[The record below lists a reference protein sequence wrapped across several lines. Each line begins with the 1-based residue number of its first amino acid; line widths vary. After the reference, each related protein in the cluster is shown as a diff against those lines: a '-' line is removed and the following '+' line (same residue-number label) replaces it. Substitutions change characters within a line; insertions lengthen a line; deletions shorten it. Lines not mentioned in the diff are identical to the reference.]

1 MLFLMGVLALLL
13 TTPNANADD
22 KEKYKLFAEETR
34 KEVWAL
40 KLPEF
45 TNTAVPDKYKD
56 ESAVILAAHSRLEI
70 TKKTRF
76 NVGAFLGGFH
86 YIDREVNCRDLYR
99 MLVQIN
105 DKAALKEFSEF
116 DYKAEIRKKDWR
128 YDENYQQVL
137 GVRIIKPDGT
147 VNEISTDEY
156 MTATEGK
163 KDQEQLQKLAV
174 PGLEIGDK
182 IDIFFFNYTSLENH
196 NLDPFVFRFRQSHP
210 MLSYTVH
217 CEIDDKL
224 TTQYRTLNGAPDFKQ
239 SKDEN
244 GMPLTL
250 VGSSLVITERKKMED
265 ELLSAKDRAEES
277 NRLKSAFLANMSHE
291 IRTPLNAI
299 IGFSNILAAAE
310 EEQEKQEYINII
322 ESNNTLLLQLIS
334 DILDL
339 SKIEAG
345 TLEFSYCNIELNDI
359 ISEIESVTRYR
370 TESNGI
376 QLIVQKGLPSCLI
389 RTEKNRLMQVL
400 NNLLNNAS
408 KFTSQGSITFGYK
421 LCDKEL
427 YFYVKDTGCGI
438 PADKVNSIFGRF
450 VKLNSF
456 VQGTGLGL
464 SICQT
469 IVEHMGG
476 RIGVESEEGKG
487 STFWFTIPYQPA
499 AAKNKREEEHQ
510 LISVQ
515 KDKLTILIAEDN
527 ESNYRLFQSILKRKY
542 NLVHAWDG
550 KEAVNLY
557 KLHTPQIILMDIN
570 MPVMDGYEATR
581 EIRKLSLDVPIIAVT
596 AFAYASDEQRAMENG
611 FDGYMAKPISAPQLR
626 QQIAAILQKRI
637 ILL

>member
-45 TNTAVPDKYKD
+45 TNTAIPDKYKD

-182 IDIFFFNYTSLENH
+182 VDIFFFNYTSLENH

-244 GMPLTL
+244 GNILLDVAVKDIEQTEPDLWYNPMQQTPMTL
-250 VGSSLVITERKKMED
+250 MYITNSKMKKYTYIPKSTTEKGLQSNPDAAAIQEDDWEFIKQAQKYSGYGGLSSPKKGIRLLRNVKQIKKKDWTD
-265 ELLSAKDRAEES
+265 EKKADFIYNYYRFALLSDI
-277 NRLKSAFLANMSHE
+277 KSDCNNELF
-291 IRTPLNAI
+291 I
-299 IGFSNILAAAE
+299 IYFRDCWIGWMFPIC
-310 EEQEKQEYINII
+310 
-322 ESNNTLLLQLIS
+322 
-334 DILDL
+334 
-339 SKIEAG
+339 
-345 TLEFSYCNIELNDI
+345 LEW
-359 ISEIESVTRYR
+359 
-370 TESNGI
+370 
-376 QLIVQKGLPSCLI
+376 LP
-389 RTEKNRLMQVL
+389 TKTKNRLT
-400 NNLLNNAS
+400 N
-408 KFTSQGSITFGYK
+408 
-421 LCDKEL
+421 
-427 YFYVKDTGCGI
+427 
-438 PADKVNSIFGRF
+438 
-450 VKLNSF
+450 
-456 VQGTGLGL
+456 
-464 SICQT
+464 
-469 IVEHMGG
+469 
-476 RIGVESEEGKG
+476 
-487 STFWFTIPYQPA
+487 
-499 AAKNKREEEHQ
+499 
-510 LISVQ
+510 
-515 KDKLTILIAEDN
+515 
-527 ESNYRLFQSILKRKY
+527 
-542 NLVHAWDG
+542 
-550 KEAVNLY
+550 
-557 KLHTPQIILMDIN
+557 
-570 MPVMDGYEATR
+570 
-581 EIRKLSLDVPIIAVT
+581 
-596 AFAYASDEQRAMENG
+596 
-611 FDGYMAKPISAPQLR
+611 
-626 QQIAAILQKRI
+626 
-637 ILL
+637 

>member
-105 DKAALKEFSEF
+105 DKAALKEYSEF

-147 VNEISTDEY
+147 VNEVSTDEY

-244 GMPLTL
+244 GNIVEVYAEYDPNTKSGMPEANRKVKGTL
-250 VGSSLVITERKKMED
+250 HWVSCNHCLKAEVRLYDRLWKVENPRDEMAAIREAKNCSALEAMQEMINPDSLKV
-265 ELLSAKDRAEES
+265 
-277 NRLKSAFLANMSHE
+277 LKECYVEKFLADAKPLDYLQFQRIGYFNVDKDSTPEHLVFN
-291 IRTPLNAI
+291 RTVSL
-299 IGFSNILAAAE
+299 
-310 EEQEKQEYINII
+310 KD
-322 ESNNTLLLQLIS
+322 TW
-334 DILDL
+334 
-339 SKIEAG
+339 SKI
-345 TLEFSYCNIELNDI
+345 
-359 ISEIESVTRYR
+359 
-370 TESNGI
+370 
-376 QLIVQKGLPSCLI
+376 
-389 RTEKNRLMQVL
+389 
-400 NNLLNNAS
+400 
-408 KFTSQGSITFGYK
+408 
-421 LCDKEL
+421 
-427 YFYVKDTGCGI
+427 
-438 PADKVNSIFGRF
+438 
-450 VKLNSF
+450 
-456 VQGTGLGL
+456 
-464 SICQT
+464 
-469 IVEHMGG
+469 
-476 RIGVESEEGKG
+476 
-487 STFWFTIPYQPA
+487 
-499 AAKNKREEEHQ
+499 NK
-510 LISVQ
+510 
-515 KDKLTILIAEDN
+515 
-527 ESNYRLFQSILKRKY
+527 
-542 NLVHAWDG
+542 
-550 KEAVNLY
+550 
-557 KLHTPQIILMDIN
+557 
-570 MPVMDGYEATR
+570 
-581 EIRKLSLDVPIIAVT
+581 
-596 AFAYASDEQRAMENG
+596 
-611 FDGYMAKPISAPQLR
+611 
-626 QQIAAILQKRI
+626 
-637 ILL
+637 

>member
-1 MLFLMGVLALLL
+1 MENELHLTDLIDVEMLQRIQDAFSDMTGIASVTTNADGVAVTKGSHFSDFCMKYTRSSPLGCQRCELCDKNGAELALQKGASSTYFCHAGLVDFAAPIIADGRMVGCFIGGQVL
-13 TTPNANADD
+13 TDPPDISKIMQVADELGID
-22 KEKYKLFAEETR
+22 PASYIQAVMKVNIVEK
-34 KEVWAL
+34 
-40 KLPEF
+40 
-45 TNTAVPDKYKD
+45 
-56 ESAVILAAHSRLEI
+56 S
-70 TKKTRF
+70 
-76 NVGAFLGGFH
+76 
-86 YIDREVNCRDLYR
+86 
-99 MLVQIN
+99 QI
-105 DKAALKEFSEF
+105 DKAASFLYTIANGLSNIAYHK
-116 DYKAEIRKKDWR
+116 
-128 YDENYQQVL
+128 YQLFQA
-137 GVRIIKPDGT
+137 
-147 VNEISTDEY
+147 N
-156 MTATEGK
+156 
-163 KDQEQLQKLAV
+163 
-174 PGLEIGDK
+174 
-182 IDIFFFNYTSLENH
+182 IDIE
-196 NLDPFVFRFRQSHP
+196 
-210 MLSYTVH
+210 
-217 CEIDDKL
+217 K
-224 TTQYRTLNGAPDFKQ
+224 A
-239 SKDEN
+239 
-244 GMPLTL
+244 
-250 VGSSLVITERKKMED
+250 
-265 ELLSAKDRAEES
+265 
-277 NRLKSAFLANMSHE
+277 NRMKSDFLANMSHE

-345 TLEFSYCNIELNDI
+345 TLEFCYSNVELNDI

-499 AAKNKREEEHQ
+499 AAENKKEEEHQ

-527 ESNYRLFQSILKRKY
+527 ESNYRLFQSILKREY